1 MIYVTGDTM
10 VLMANGLEKRVDEL
24 QFGDMV
30 YTDHGPMRV
39 QDVMTGYEA
48 EIAEI
53 VFADGKALQAAPDQ
67 NLLTDRGD
75 CSVRK
80 LSNVDHVMVG
90 NDGLEVK
97 SIVIKQFGGS
107 VYGIMLDQDAELI
120 YNGVRLNNQRGY

>member
-1 MIYVTGDTM
+1 MIFVTGDTM
-10 VLMANGLEKRVDEL
+10 VLMANGSERKIDGL

-53 VFADGKALQAAPDQ
+53 VFADGKVLQIATDQ
-67 NLLTDRGD
+67 NLLTDRGY
-75 CSVRK
+75 CSVRELCNAK
-80 LSNVDHVMVG
+80 HAMVG
-90 NDGLEVK
+90 NNRREVK
-97 SIVIKQFGGS
+97 SITIKQFGGT

-120 YNGVRLNNQRGY
+120 YNSVRLNNQGGY